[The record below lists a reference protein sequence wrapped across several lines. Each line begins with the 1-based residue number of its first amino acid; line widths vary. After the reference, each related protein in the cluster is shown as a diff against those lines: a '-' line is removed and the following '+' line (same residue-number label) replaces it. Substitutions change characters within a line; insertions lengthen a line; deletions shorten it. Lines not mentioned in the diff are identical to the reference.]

1 MFWQLSLLSFFIA
14 LFIYFWL
21 CWVFVVV
28 SGGLPCGTQ
37 VSPCGGLSCCEARAL
52 GHSGFISCG
61 SQALEHTLSS
71 CGCPAA
77 CGIFLDQESDLYLLH
92 WQADSSQLSPQGSP
106 EVILDLLECCRE
118 TRDFLCI
125 PHLVLLSQ
133 LWYLWVCCCYLF
145 RFSFK
150 FFKNS
155 FHFCLFIYFCCVMK
169 LVGS

>member
-1 MFWQLSLLSFFIA
+1 MLGLCCCMGFFLAVGATLQLRIPGSSV
-14 LFIYFWL
+14 
-21 CWVFVVV
+21 C
-28 SGGLPCGTQ
+28 GLG
-37 VSPCGGLSCCEARAL
+37 RR
-52 GHSGFISCG
+52 GF
-61 SQALEHTLSS
+61 QALKHRLSS

-125 PHLVLLSQ
+125 PHLVLLSK

-145 RFSFK
+145 RFSLK
-150 FFKNS
+150 FFKKSYN
-155 FHFCLFIYFCCVMK
+155 FCLFIYFCCVMK